1 MRAGVLM
8 LSVAHCRTLLP
19 TEAKDWSDAQ
29 VKALRDQLY
38 VLAGILLDDAYHKGP
53 AGNPMKTALPL
64 VPLEHSP
71 DLEERAAILEFDAG
85 LSRDDAERAAL
96 TGYVFRR
103 RS

>member
-1 MRAGVLM
+1 M

-38 VLAGILLDDAYHKGP
+38 VLAGVLLDDAYRTGA
-53 AGNPMKTALPL
+53 AGNSMKTALPL
-64 VPLEHSP
+64 VPLEHRP

-85 LSRDDAERAAL
+85 LSRDDAERTAL
-96 TGYVFRR
+96 NSYIFRR
-103 RS
+103 RC